1 MNPNMD
7 IRFDNFTGFELVINN
22 FQENFEDLEIYKS
35 TSSKV
40 DSIDISIDSFTVR
53 EFQIKGGRK

>member
-1 MNPNMD
+1 MD
-7 IRFDNFTGFELVINN
+7 IRFDNFTGFEFVINN
-22 FQENFEDLEIYKS
+22 FQESFEDLEIYKS